1 MVVDDFTTE
10 IDGVTSA
17 AGMVSTTWSE
27 STGSSVPV
35 GVPCA
40 VAMSVSSSWSRSA
53 WVTVYVAVQ
62 TVVAPGARVVCGQV
76 IGPRF
81 AFDDGGVLYVG
92 DVDVVQ
98 GDAAGVGDQEAV
110 GHLLARP
117 S

>member
-53 WVTVYVAVQ
+53 WVTVYVAAQ

-81 AFDDGGVLYVG
+81 AFDDGGSCTSVMLTLFRVTPPVL
-92 DVDVVQ
+92 
-98 GDAAGVGDQEAV
+98 ATRK
-110 GHLLARP
+110 L
-117 S
+117 